1 MAAVTLFTVVV
12 KEGGMAKLAEV
23 LLIVVIGASISNVTC
38 FTLWP
43 SSATNRLQ
51 GSITTTLDSFN
62 TLLSLLGATFLLE
75 IPTGDATYASLG
87 AAVKSH
93 NDSFTRLKSDLAE
106 AQHERIIDGRMST
119 EQRHRY
125 SAVIDSLQKLAQ
137 HLTGMRSGTELQ
149 MELLQASQEG
159 TITLDQRSHLSSSA
173 TTLKDEHSKRIAQ
186 RVRALEPD
194 SQPLAQA
201 GNLFFEYREAVADT
215 MRELIVSSVPLTV
228 SIRYA
233 DVDYDQALSASGLSL
248 VKVAMT
254 DYNSPDKHVQ
264 ALIQNRTSLE
274 STIEVFRNLSLDSVK
289 QLFAGASD
297 RRIEE
302 LFNEPSPLDRQEEV
316 DRTGPIDAI
325 YSIYL

>member
-23 LLIVVIGASISNVTC
+23 LLIVVIGASISNLTC

-75 IPTGDATYASLG
+75 IPTGHATYATLG

-93 NDSFTRLKSDLAE
+93 NESFTKLKSDLAE

-119 EQRHRY
+119 DQRHRY
-125 SAVIDSLQKLAQ
+125 AAVVDSLQKLAQ
-137 HLTGMRSGTELQ
+137 HLTGMRSDTELQ
-149 MELLQASQEG
+149 MELLQASQAG
-159 TITLDQRSHLSSSA
+159 SIALDERYPLQSSS
-173 TTLKDEHSKRIAQ
+173 TTLTDEYPKRTAQ
-186 RVRALEPD
+186 RVHALDPE

-215 MRELIVSSVPLTV
+215 MRELIV
-228 SIRYA
+228 
-233 DVDYDQALSASGLSL
+233 G
-248 VKVAMT
+248 
-254 DYNSPDKHVQ
+254 HV
-264 ALIQNRTSLE
+264 
-274 STIEVFRNLSLDSVK
+274 
-289 QLFAGASD
+289 
-297 RRIEE
+297 
-302 LFNEPSPLDRQEEV
+302 
-316 DRTGPIDAI
+316 
-325 YSIYL
+325 